1 MKRNDDVDAR
11 ESVIS
16 KKMLEAGYECCSS
29 PESLRELLK
38 NIDQTIEEKDVAV
51 AIGCMARTYTNMSGI
66 GNGSSSGSNWNVEN
80 FVTVMNELVCLLF
93 FWGERRNEE
102 QYFFSS
108 PSFH

>member
-1 MKRNDDVDAR
+1 MERNDDVDAR

-16 KKMLEAGYECCSS
+16 KKMLEAGYECCST
-29 PESLRELLK
+29 PDSLRELLA

-66 GNGSSSGSNWNVEN
+66 GNGSPSGSNWNVEN

-93 FWGERRNEE
+93 FLE
-102 QYFFSS
+102 QEQ
-108 PSFH
+108 